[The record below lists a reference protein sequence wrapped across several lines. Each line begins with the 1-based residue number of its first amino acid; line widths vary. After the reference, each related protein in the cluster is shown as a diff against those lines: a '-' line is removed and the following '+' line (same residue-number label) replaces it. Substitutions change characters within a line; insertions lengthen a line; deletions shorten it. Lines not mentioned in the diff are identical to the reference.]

1 MEGIYVSLWLIRA
14 DLWQKPIQYCHYP
27 SITNKENNNQPE
39 FMLMPEARW
48 GARFGGATFCSPTA
62 PAGSQCCS
70 RHRECSNRGG
80 GNQENLRLSSG
91 SLNARDT
98 GKRQQK

>member
-1 MEGIYVSLWLIRA
+1 MYVSLWLIRA

-48 GARFGGATFCSPTA
+48 GARFGGAMFCSPTA
-62 PAGSQCCS
+62 PAGPQCCS
-70 RHRECSNRGG
+70 GHRECSNGG
-80 GNQENLRLSSG
+80 G
-91 SLNARDT
+91 
-98 GKRQQK
+98 GKPGESQA